1 VPDAC
6 ALPGQTALVGLY
18 ICPVWFLA
26 QCTYNASLD
35 WTSVSSSTILSTV
48 SGYELMSTCRSHAD
62 CWLTQ
67 QYPRQAVHVCT
78 LHRVSEREVPL
89 LEARW
94 GGCNVRGPPIGCSM
108 RIPVSHPALYSYC
121 CVPALRA
128 LCLLAC
134 LTKKTLPMARTRSGE
149 MRLRY
154 FQPSGTCGVICAAL
168 YCLYSPVRHD

>member
-1 VPDAC
+1 MPRCWTGRRRPRRFFTTKPEGKSRRGAARKSLRRVRGSGAR
-6 ALPGQTALVGLY
+6 
-18 ICPVWFLA
+18 CPVWFLA

-108 RIPVSHPALYSYC
+108 RIPVSHPVLYSYC
-121 CVPALRA
+121 CVR
-128 LCLLAC
+128 
-134 LTKKTLPMARTRSGE
+134 
-149 MRLRY
+149 
-154 FQPSGTCGVICAAL
+154 QHCGRCVCWLI
-168 YCLYSPVRHD
+168 